1 VSGRT
6 QANARLGTRGDL
18 ARWSSAGGRPTALAL
33 LRLNHGAAVTGR
45 IFTRDGRLAA
55 GIAQESLFRPGTR
68 RRGPLAE

>member
-1 VSGRT
+1 MYAILNQTVWLLPG
-6 QANARLGTRGDL
+6 
-18 ARWSSAGGRPTALAL
+18 L
-33 LRLNHGAAVTGR
+33 LRLDHGAAVTGR